1 MILGVKR
8 IGVFLLAILCLL
20 PLYSC
25 NNTNDIDLSLRLS
38 MRVLQKSYEGTGYWE
53 YDKTVFP
60 NGHWILYDNGAALH
74 GDEVYAVEELK
85 LGETRITAPFGYY
98 GQNLNLNVE
107 FDGYIQVQTED
118 PEDKTIYLS
127 HSLGNIGNPQY
138 GSWEESNFIPV
149 NAPTTIN
156 ICPLG
161 KEGTWGGY
169 VIRDTLVNKAYDI
182 IIRAYRQNGSFVA
195 AAKVHIE
202 SIPDEAYPEEW
213 LDVADYKGIYQ
224 ANEERTRF
232 CSITLTE
239 LTYSDFYE
247 IVDAREK
254 ETT

>member
-38 MRVLQKSYEGTGYWE
+38 MRVLKKSYECTGYWE

-60 NGHWILYDNGAALH
+60 NGHWILYDSGAALH
-74 GDEVYAVEELK
+74 GDEVYAVEKLE

-98 GQNLNLNVE
+98 GQNLNLNVD

-138 GSWEESNFIPV
+138 GSWEAVSYTHLVRHEFVSENGRV
-149 NAPTTIN
+149 QRTTF
-156 ICPLG
+156 
-161 KEGTWGGY
+161 
-169 VIRDTLVNKAYDI
+169 A
-182 IIRAYRQNGSFVA
+182 NGVRITVDFD
-195 AAKVHIE
+195 AK
-202 SIPDEAYPEEW
+202 
-213 LDVADYKGIYQ
+213 
-224 ANEERTRF
+224 
-232 CSITLTE
+232 
-239 LTYSDFYE
+239 TYSVE
-247 IVDAREK
+247 G
-254 ETT
+254 